1 MQEKIEKLK
10 EMVKEWEG
18 SNIIILQKGFLES
31 KYEIENLSYKVEYEI
46 LEINSKN
53 NKNFIRINLN
63 QIYEL
68 KIENSEIELYLDND
82 IKVHLTLKQ

>member
-10 EMVKEWEG
+10 EKINVWEG
-18 SNIIILQKGFLES
+18 NNIIVLQKGFLES
-31 KYEIENLSYKVEYEI
+31 KYEIENLSYKVEYEV

-68 KIENSEIELYLDND
+68 KTENSEIELYLDND